1 MKNLKNSMIIFMI
14 IVAYSTVYAQQTQTA
29 KPNENSSRIT
39 NKATL
44 ISSRAKKCKSMNI
57 RNIESILR
65 DKVGRTLKVHLDK
78 DYGSIEIMGKKHNV
92 NFSRYKVKKPAHNWE
107 YSLNDIK
114 SEITRVSYSKN
125 IFYLTINLEREGN
138 EIKGRCPGCRFGK
151 DKRAPDINWTDPKLH
166 ILIKPIAY
174 NGSMSFEVIRV
185 DTMGKFKLN
194 GPTSKFFPSVAAY
207 FKGQIGKIIKS
218 NMEKTFNDSSVK
230 RMLANAFAP
239 EIRKLNVGYVKRI
252 DISRENIYLCNY

>member
-1 MKNLKNSMIIFMI
+1 MKNLKNSMIIFMVV
-14 IVAYSTVYAQQTQTA
+14 VAYSITYAQQTQTA
-29 KPNENSSRIT
+29 KPNTRSPKLT
-39 NKATL
+39 NKA
-44 ISSRAKKCKSMNI
+44 IPQASSANKCKSMNI

-78 DYGSIEIMGKKHNV
+78 DYGSIEIMGKKHNM

-125 IFYLTINLEREGN
+125 IFYLTINLESEGN
-138 EIKGRCPGCRFGK
+138 EIKGRCPGCRVGK
-151 DKRAPDINWTDPKLH
+151 DKRAPDINWTDPKLR
-166 ILIKPIAY
+166 IVLRPIAY

-194 GPTSKFFPSVAAY
+194 GPTSKFLPSVAAY
-207 FKGQIGKIIKS
+207 FKGQIGKIVKS
-218 NMEKTFNDSSVK
+218 NMERTFNDSSVK
-230 RMLANAFAP
+230 RMLTNAFTP
-239 EIRKLNVGYVKRI
+239 EIKKLNIGHVKRI
-252 DISRENIYLCNY
+252 DMSRDNIYLCNY